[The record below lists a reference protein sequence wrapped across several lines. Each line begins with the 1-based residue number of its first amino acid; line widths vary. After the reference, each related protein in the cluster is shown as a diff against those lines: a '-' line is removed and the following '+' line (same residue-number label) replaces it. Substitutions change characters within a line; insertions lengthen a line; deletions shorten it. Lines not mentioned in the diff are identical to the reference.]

1 VRGKVDQIRMFPVIT
16 LTTDFGLHDP
26 FVGIMKGVILSI
38 CPSARLVDLTHEVE
52 PQNILGG
59 ALALEAAWPYFP
71 EGTVHLAVVD
81 PGVGSARRAL
91 AVRARGH
98 YLVGP
103 DNGLLTPALMDAG
116 WRAVALTAPE
126 YRLAEVSRT
135 FHGRDVFAP
144 AAAYLAAGVP
154 LERLGPAVTDPVRR
168 PIPRSRL
175 EDGALIGE
183 VLAVD
188 RFGNLLTSIEAAE
201 LVGLASG
208 QPVAVPVIVEI
219 ADRVVAGPVAAYADG
234 ADGRPTAIA
243 GSTGRVEI
251 FVRGGRADQVL
262 GAGRGAP
269 VRARAGES

>member
-1 VRGKVDQIRMFPVIT
+1 VRGKVDRIRMVPIIT

-38 CPSARLVDLTHEVE
+38 CPSARLVDLTHDVA
-52 PQNILGG
+52 PQDILGG
-59 ALALEAAWPYFP
+59 ALALEAGWPYFP
-71 EGTVHLAVVD
+71 EGSVHLAVVD

-91 AVRARGH
+91 AVQARGH

-188 RFGNLLTSIEAAE
+188 RFGNLLTSIEAAQ
-201 LVGLASG
+201 LVGLPG
-208 QPVAVPVIVEI
+208 GRPVAVEV
-219 ADRVVAGPVAAYADG
+219 ADRTVAGPVEVYADG
-234 ADGRPTAIA
+234 ADARPTAIV

-251 FVRGGRADQVL
+251 FVRDGRADQVL
-262 GAGRGAP
+262 GVGRGAP
-269 VRARAGES
+269 VRVRAREG

>member
-1 VRGKVDQIRMFPVIT
+1 MPPIIT
-16 LTTDFGLHDP
+16 LTTDFGRHDP

-38 CPSARLVDLTHEVE
+38 CPSVRLVDLTHDVA
-52 PQNILGG
+52 PQDILGG
-59 ALALEAAWPYFP
+59 ALALEAGWPYFP
-71 EGTVHLAVVD
+71 DGTAHLAVVD
-81 PGVGSARRAL
+81 PGVGSARRAV

-98 YLVGP
+98 YFVGP

-116 WRAVALTAPE
+116 WRAVALTTPE

-135 FHGRDVFAP
+135 FHGRDLFAP

-154 LERLGPAVTDPVRR
+154 LERLGPAVTDLVRR

-188 RFGNLLTSIEAAE
+188 GFGNLLTSIEAAQ
-201 LVGLASG
+201 LVELASG
-208 QPVAVPVIVEI
+208 QRVAVPVIVEI
-219 ADRVVAGPVAAYADG
+219 ADRAVAGPVEAYADG
-234 ADGRPTAIA
+234 ADGRPTAIV

-251 FVRGGRADQVL
+251 FVRGGRADQLL

-269 VRARAGES
+269 VRARAREG